1 MQTAHGYGSDET
13 ALIKAAKKG
22 HIDVVR
28 VLVDA
33 GARIYGKEST
43 EIISAYGPRTVRVYY
58 DMFFD
63 VTLGGVRS
71 SVPAAE
77 FIRMMVDITST
88 DIQETGLGDP
98 PPRGGYGDRGYRG
111 YDDRRSGGYSRDR
124 YPDSRDGGG
133 GGGSDRGR
141 YPDSRFYDDRGGYG
155 ASSSGGGGGDGYG
168 DPPPRGG
175 YGDRGYRGGGYK
187 VTSSAGAEEVVFA
200 YPAGT
205 REITL
210 TSSEPLVTSS
220 ARLVT
225 AATLRRVARAE
236 TRSEGAETTRGWGNF
251 EDSGAGA
258 DLRCAPA
265 RAGAP
270 ARGRGQPRGWET

>member
-88 DIQETGLGDP
+88 DIQETGLIKAAKAGHIDVHRVEVYAGADDRRGYGGGGGGGGGGYGDP

-133 GGGSDRGR
+133 GSDR
-141 YPDSRFYDDRGGYG
+141 
-155 ASSSGGGGGDGYG
+155 
-168 DPPPRGG
+168 
-175 YGDRGYRGGGYK
+175 
-187 VTSSAGAEEVVFA
+187 VTSHG
-200 YPAGT
+200 
-205 REITL
+205 
-210 TSSEPLVTSS
+210 
-220 ARLVT
+220 
-225 AATLRRVARAE
+225 
-236 TRSEGAETTRGWGNF
+236 
-251 EDSGAGA
+251 
-258 DLRCAPA
+258 C
-265 RAGAP
+265 
-270 ARGRGQPRGWET
+270 

>member
-33 GARIYGKEST
+33 GARICN
-43 EIISAYGPRTVRVYY
+43 
-58 DMFFD
+58 DMFFH

-71 SVPAAE
+71 SVPAVE

-88 DIQETGLGDP
+88 DIQETGLIKVAKAGHIDVYRVFEEYGGADDRRGYGGSCGGGGGGGYGDP

-133 GGGSDRGR
+133 GSDR
-141 YPDSRFYDDRGGYG
+141 
-155 ASSSGGGGGDGYG
+155 
-168 DPPPRGG
+168 
-175 YGDRGYRGGGYK
+175 
-187 VTSSAGAEEVVFA
+187 VTSHG
-200 YPAGT
+200 
-205 REITL
+205 
-210 TSSEPLVTSS
+210 
-220 ARLVT
+220 
-225 AATLRRVARAE
+225 
-236 TRSEGAETTRGWGNF
+236 
-251 EDSGAGA
+251 
-258 DLRCAPA
+258 C
-265 RAGAP
+265 
-270 ARGRGQPRGWET
+270 